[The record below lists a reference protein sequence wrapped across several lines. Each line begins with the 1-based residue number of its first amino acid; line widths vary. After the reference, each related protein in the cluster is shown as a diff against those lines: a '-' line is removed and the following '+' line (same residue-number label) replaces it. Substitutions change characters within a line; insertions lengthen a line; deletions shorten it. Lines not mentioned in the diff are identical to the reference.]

1 MHLLITGGTGLIG
14 RHLIPRL
21 LQIGH
26 QVSVVTRDVAA
37 ARDKLDARVKLWSG
51 INQQTDLN
59 GIDGVI
65 NLAGEPIADKRW
77 SASQKQQLCESRW
90 QITEQL
96 VSLIHASSTPPAFLI
111 SGSATGFY
119 GDSGEVIVTEE
130 DPGQDEFTHTLC
142 ARWEQLALKAESE
155 QTRVCLL
162 RTGVVLAQEGGAL
175 EKMKLPFRLG
185 VGGPIGSG
193 KQYLPWIH
201 IDDMIDAII
210 WLMDHPSLRG
220 PFNMVAPY
228 PVRNEQFAATLG
240 QVMHRP
246 AFMRTPAAAI
256 KLMMGE
262 SAVLVLGG
270 QHVLPKRLEA
280 SGFTFRWYDLQQAL
294 QDVAGSP
301 SRP

>member
-162 RTGVVLAQEGGAL
+162 RTGVVLAPEGGAL

-201 IDDMIDAII
+201 IDDMSDAII

-240 QVMHRP
+240 RVMHRP

>member
-162 RTGVVLAQEGGAL
+162 RTGVVLAPEGGAL

-294 QDVAGSP
+294 QDVAGPP

>member
-21 LQIGH
+21 LLLGH
-26 QVSVVTRDVAA
+26 QVNVVTRDVAA
-37 ARDKLDARVKLWSG
+37 ARDKLDPRVSLWSG
-51 INQQTDLN
+51 INQQTNLD

-77 SASQKQQLCESRW
+77 TEQQKQRLCESRW
-90 QITEQL
+90 QITEQI
-96 VSLIHASSTPPAFLI
+96 VSLINASNNPPHFLI

-119 GDSGEVIVTEE
+119 GDTGDLVLTED
-130 DPGQDEFTHTLC
+130 DPGHNEFTHALC
-142 ARWEQLALKAESE
+142 ARWEQLALNAQSDR
-155 QTRVCLL
+155 TRVCLL
-162 RTGVVLAQEGGAL
+162 RTGVVLAEEGGAL
-175 EKMKLPFRLG
+175 AKMKLPFKLG

-201 IDDMIDAII
+201 IDDLVNAII
-210 WLMDHPSLRG
+210 WLIDNSTLSG

-228 PVRNEQFAATLG
+228 AVRNEQFAATLG
-240 QVMHRP
+240 HVMHRP
-246 AFMRTPAAAI
+246 AFMRTPASAI

-270 QHVLPKRLEA
+270 QHVLPKRLEE
-280 SGFTFRWYDLQQAL
+280 SGFGFRWYDLQEAL
-294 QDVAGSP
+294 QDVV
-301 SRP
+301 R

>member
-21 LQIGH
+21 LQLGH

-37 ARDKLDARVKLWSG
+37 AREKLDASVALWSG

-77 SASQKQQLCESRW
+77 TEQQKQRLCESRW

-96 VSLIHASSTPPAFLI
+96 VSLINASSKPPQFLI

-119 GDSGEVIVTEE
+119 GDTGDLVLTEE

-142 ARWEQLALKAESE
+142 ARWEQLALTAQSDR
-155 QTRVCLL
+155 TRVCLL
-162 RTGVVLAQEGGAL
+162 RTGVVLAKEGGAL
-175 EKMKLPFRLG
+175 SKMKLPFKLG

-201 IDDMIDAII
+201 IDDLVNALLWLID
-210 WLMDHPSLRG
+210 HSELRG

-228 PVRNEQFAATLG
+228 AVRNEQFAATLG
-240 QVMHRP
+240 HVMHRP
-246 AFMRTPAAAI
+246 AFMRTPASAI

-270 QHVLPKRLEA
+270 QHVLPKRLEE
-280 SGFTFRWYDLQQAL
+280 SGFGFRWYDLEEAL
-294 QDVAGSP
+294 RDVV
-301 SRP
+301 

>member
-1 MHLLITGGTGLIG
+1 MQLLITGGTGLIG

-21 LQIGH
+21 LQLGH
-26 QVSVVTRDVAA
+26 QVNVVTRDVAA
-37 ARDKLDARVKLWSG
+37 AREKLDERVRLWSG
-51 INQQTDLN
+51 LDQQSDLN
-59 GIDGVI
+59 GIEGII

-162 RTGVVLAQEGGAL
+162 RTGVVLAREGGAL

-301 SRP
+301 PRP

>member
-1 MHLLITGGTGLIG
+1 MQLLITGGTGLIG
-14 RHLIPRL
+14 RHLIPQL
-21 LQIGH
+21 LQLGH
-26 QVSVVTRDVAA
+26 QVNVVTRDVAA
-37 ARDKLDARVKLWSG
+37 AREHLDERVRLWSG
-51 INQQTDLN
+51 LNQQSDLN
-59 GIDGVI
+59 GIEGVI

-142 ARWEQLALKAESE
+142 ARWEQLALNAESD

-162 RTGVVLAQEGGAL
+162 RTGVVLARQGGAL

-210 WLMDHPSLRG
+210 WLMDHQALRG

-270 QHVLPKRLEA
+270 QHVLPKRLET

-294 QDVAGSP
+294 QDVAG
-301 SRP
+301 

>member
-51 INQQTDLN
+51 INQQMDLN

-162 RTGVVLAQEGGAL
+162 RTGVVLAPEGGAL

>member
-1 MHLLITGGTGLIG
+1 MQLLITGGTGLIG

-21 LQIGH
+21 LQLGH
-26 QVSVVTRDVAA
+26 QVNVVTRDVAA
-37 ARDKLDARVKLWSG
+37 AREHLDERVRLWSG
-51 INQQTDLN
+51 LNQQSDLN
-59 GIDGVI
+59 GIEGVI

-142 ARWEQLALKAESE
+142 ARWEQLALNAESD

-162 RTGVVLAQEGGAL
+162 RTGVVLARQGGAL

-210 WLMDHPSLRG
+210 WLMDHQALRG

-294 QDVAGSP
+294 QDVAG
-301 SRP
+301 

>member
-1 MHLLITGGTGLIG
+1 M
-14 RHLIPRL
+14 
-21 LQIGH
+21 
-26 QVSVVTRDVAA
+26 SVVTRDVAA

-162 RTGVVLAQEGGAL
+162 RTGVVLAPEGGAL

>member
-1 MHLLITGGTGLIG
+1 MQLLITGGTGLIG

-21 LQIGH
+21 LQLGH
-26 QVSVVTRDVAA
+26 QVNVVTRDVAA
-37 ARDKLDARVKLWSG
+37 AREKLDERVRLWSG
-51 INQQTDLN
+51 LDQQSDLN
-59 GIDGVI
+59 GIEGII

-162 RTGVVLAQEGGAL
+162 RTGVVLAREGGAL

-193 KQYLPWIH
+193 KQYLPWVH

-301 SRP
+301 PRP

>member
-1 MHLLITGGTGLIG
+1 MQLLITGGTGLIG

-21 LQIGH
+21 LQLGH
-26 QVSVVTRDVAA
+26 QVNVVTRDVAA
-37 ARDKLDARVKLWSG
+37 AREHLDERVRLWSG
-51 INQQTDLN
+51 LNQQSDLN
-59 GIDGVI
+59 GIEGVI

-142 ARWEQLALKAESE
+142 ARWEQLALNAESD

-162 RTGVVLAQEGGAL
+162 RTGVVLARQGGAL

-210 WLMDHPSLRG
+210 WLMDHQALRG

-280 SGFTFRWYDLQQAL
+280 SGFTFRWCDLQQAL
-294 QDVAGSP
+294 QDVAG
-301 SRP
+301 

>member
-1 MHLLITGGTGLIG
+1 MQLLITGGTGLIG

-21 LQIGH
+21 LQLGH
-26 QVSVVTRDVAA
+26 QVNVVTRDVAA
-37 ARDKLDARVKLWSG
+37 AREHLDERVRLWSG
-51 INQQTDLN
+51 LNQQSDLN
-59 GIDGVI
+59 GIEGVI

-96 VSLIHASSTPPAFLI
+96 VSLIHASNTPPAFLI

-142 ARWEQLALKAESE
+142 ARWEQLALNAESD

-162 RTGVVLAQEGGAL
+162 RTGVVLARQGGAL

-210 WLMDHPSLRG
+210 WLMDHQALRG

-294 QDVAGSP
+294 QDVAG
-301 SRP
+301 

>member
-1 MHLLITGGTGLIG
+1 MQLLITGGTGLIG

-21 LQIGH
+21 LQLGH
-26 QVSVVTRDVAA
+26 QVNVVTRDVAA
-37 ARDKLDARVKLWSG
+37 AREKLDERVKFWSG
-51 INQQTDLN
+51 LNQQSSLD
-59 GIDGVI
+59 GIDGII

-77 SASQKQQLCESRW
+77 STSQKQRLCESRW

-96 VSLIHASSTPPAFLI
+96 VSLIHASATPPAFLI

-119 GDSGEVIVTEE
+119 GDTGDVVVTEE
-130 DPGQDEFTHTLC
+130 DGGQDEFTHTLC

-155 QTRVCLL
+155 RTRVCLL
-162 RTGVVLAQEGGAL
+162 RTGVVLAKQGGAL

-201 IDDMIDAII
+201 IDDMVNAII
-210 WLMDHPSLRG
+210 WLIGQQDLRG

-240 QVMHRP
+240 EVMHRP

-270 QHVLPKRLEA
+270 QHVLPDRLEA
-280 SGFTFRWYDLQQAL
+280 SGFTFRWFDLQRAL
-294 QDVAGSP
+294 QDVVGQNAA
-301 SRP
+301 